1 MWTFLTLKGSEFE
14 KQMCGPKGVG
24 KKEDKLIEFVLV
36 LLWYKHQEGEGG

>member
-14 KQMCGPKGVG
+14 KQMCGLKGVG

-36 LLWYKHQEGEGG
+36 LWYKHQEGEGG